1 MHLPGWD
8 DQLESQRSGIAVEV
22 RRLDE
27 FIDSEIGVMK
37 LDVEFHEAQVLKG
50 AGKLLPNIRDI
61 VFEEIGP
68 YPQESHK
75 ILERAGF
82 RIVWFEEHLL
92 GLKMIEPTS
101 RPKCAPTTPCPVTW
115 HLGIAN
121 VRSGCSRRRGGNL
134 SDKFSINRVV
144 SLRSDIDRNDVRL
157 KLTLNFRNL
166 RCYKLDSVCTRS
178 CQIIVL
184 TNIEVFV

>member
-8 DQLESQRSGIAVEV
+8 HQLESQRSGIAVEV

-101 RPKCAPTTPCPVTW
+101 RPKMRSYDTMPSYLASRDCKRAERLLSSPGW
-115 HLGIAN
+115 QSLG
-121 VRSGCSRRRGGNL
+121 
-134 SDKFSINRVV
+134 
-144 SLRSDIDRNDVRL
+144 
-157 KLTLNFRNL
+157 
-166 RCYKLDSVCTRS
+166 
-178 CQIIVL
+178 
-184 TNIEVFV
+184 

>member
-8 DQLESQRSGIAVEV
+8 HQLESQRSGIAVEV
-22 RRLDE
+22 RSLDE

-37 LDVEFHEAQVLKG
+37 LDEEFHEAQVLKG

-75 ILERAGF
+75 ILDRAGF
-82 RIVWFEEHLL
+82 RIAWFEKNLR

-101 RPKCAPTTPCPVTW
+101 LPKLYPSPTTPPY
-115 HLGIAN
+115 
-121 VRSGCSRRRGGNL
+121 L
-134 SDKFSINRVV
+134 SSTHF
-144 SLRSDIDRNDVRL
+144 
-157 KLTLNFRNL
+157 
-166 RCYKLDSVCTRS
+166 
-178 CQIIVL
+178 
-184 TNIEVFV
+184 